1 MTSLIDKDALL
12 GAAKRRFAVMPIDGL
27 GNVRIRSLT
36 ELERSRLEAS
46 VRDKKG
52 NLSSAKMLDL
62 KCRLI
67 VLCVVDEQG
76 NQLFTNSDI
85 ERLGQQDSRITNA
98 LAEAIQTHCGW
109 SERDL
114 EAIEKN
120 SE

>member
-98 LAEAIQTHCGW
+98 LVEAIQTHCGW
-109 SERDL
+109 SEGDL